1 MLLGL
6 PPFRN
11 ECHSSPGPWPAQ
23 ARLPWVKVLG
33 TVVCFI
39 LWVFLVKEWSRKQ
52 LLKLKPLN
60 ASLQMNTFFVVQCC
74 QARQCEKNN
83 IFIILNNHS
92 LLKCKL
98 NKTLNAL
105 LQMNTFTW
113 VWVRSWDSLFAGST
127 LLCKT
132 VKKIKFKKMFWIV
145 LELFELF
152 DLWQWPVD
160 SIRLWCSCLV
170 PEDMA
175 KPFFFFFF
183 WCIGSTPL
191 GQTTW
196 LNSAPLW
203 WTEVA
208 RICFPAN
215 CEQCVA
221 MNQGQPPPPSPPTRK
236 TQGRVW
242 NPSIAM
248 FVFGMRRRPARKVL
262 RALGKSYQCASVSWF

>member
-1 MLLGL
+1 
-6 PPFRN
+6 
-11 ECHSSPGPWPAQ
+11 
-23 ARLPWVKVLG
+23 
-33 TVVCFI
+33 
-39 LWVFLVKEWSRKQ
+39 
-52 LLKLKPLN
+52 
-60 ASLQMNTFFVVQCC
+60 MNTFFVVQCC

-145 LELFELF
+145 LELF

-221 MNQGQPPPPSPPTRK
+221 MNQGQPPPRPQLEKHKAGSETLVSPCSSSECGAD
-236 TQGRVW
+236 QQ
-242 NPSIAM
+242 
-248 FVFGMRRRPARKVL
+248 
-262 RALGKSYQCASVSWF
+262 GKSYVPLESHTNVPVFRGSNCLSAVHTMAYIYIKWQRTTAIFCVNGLCYEISDIT